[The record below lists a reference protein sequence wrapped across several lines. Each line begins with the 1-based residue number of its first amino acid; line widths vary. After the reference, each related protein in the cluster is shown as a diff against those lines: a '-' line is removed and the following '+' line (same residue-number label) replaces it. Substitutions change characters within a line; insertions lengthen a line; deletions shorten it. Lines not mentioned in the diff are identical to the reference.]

1 MTPHQ
6 IELVQGSWEKVVPIA
21 KDAASLFYLRLFE
34 LDPSLKRL
42 FSDDIDEQGKKLM
55 TVLTTVVRGLKR
67 LDQLQQTVWILGRRH
82 QIYGVKE
89 FHYATVAQALIWTLE
104 QGLGSAFTEEVKQ
117 AWVTAYTILSQV
129 MQAGAAHQYANYD
142 DWLAE
147 QA

>member
-42 FSDDIDEQGKKLM
+42 FSDDIEEQGKKLM

-67 LDQLQQTVWILGRRH
+67 LDQLQQTVWLLGRRH
-82 QIYGVKE
+82 QIYGVTE
-89 FHYATVAQALIWTLE
+89 SHYATVAQALLWTLE

-117 AWVTAYTILSQV
+117 AWVTAYTIPLSSD
-129 MQAGAAHQYANYD
+129 AG
-142 DWLAE
+142 WRCSSIC
-147 QA
+147 